1 VSQNATVN
9 EPRADGSE
17 PKAPWFHQL
26 FRIRT
31 RLLAASVLLVI
42 LPVAGLSFARTFE
55 RELLRSEE
63 EGMIAVAVTLA
74 SGAAQGGLQD
84 PRVQAQAQAVARQLS
99 AQIRLL
105 DQDGKA
111 SSDTG
116 PEAVEKVT
124 EGRRLLP
131 SSMRKGGPVVVGDPP
146 PPSGSFRE
154 RAEVR
159 KALGGQAGRTT
170 RVSERLRSVRLFVAE
185 PIRRPD
191 GSQVGVVYLSRTTYP
206 VLVSMYRIRNGLV
219 RVVAASLLVAL
230 IVALYQALTIS
241 RPLARLTDAARRI
254 AGGERGVALK
264 LSGRDEAAELAR
276 AFDAMA
282 RELDTRLNY
291 ISELAANVSHEFKTP
306 IASIRA
312 AAEVLRDG
320 AAEDPVARDRF
331 LNNIEEDTER
341 LSRLV
346 SRLLELSRIEAH
358 LHERREPFDYRALV
372 EDLVDSHAA
381 PPRRV
386 TLDYRAPSRLL
397 CGDEERL
404 ASALRNL
411 VDNAL
416 QAGAARVQVT
426 VQEQGDELLT
436 EVTDEGSGISPANL
450 ARVWDRFFTTRRE
463 GGGTGLGLAI
473 VKAVIEA
480 HGGEVGARSEPG
492 AGSTFW
498 FRLPRR
504 L

>member
-1 VSQNATVN
+1 
-9 EPRADGSE
+9 
-17 PKAPWFHQL
+17 
-26 FRIRT
+26 
-31 RLLAASVLLVI
+31 
-42 LPVAGLSFARTFE
+42 
-55 RELLRSEE
+55 
-63 EGMIAVAVTLA
+63 
-74 SGAAQGGLQD
+74 
-84 PRVQAQAQAVARQLS
+84 
-99 AQIRLL
+99 
-105 DQDGKA
+105 
-111 SSDTG
+111 
-116 PEAVEKVT
+116 
-124 EGRRLLP
+124 
-131 SSMRKGGPVVVGDPP
+131 
-146 PPSGSFRE
+146 
-154 RAEVR
+154 
-159 KALGGQAGRTT
+159 
-170 RVSERLRSVRLFVAE
+170 
-185 PIRRPD
+185 
-191 GSQVGVVYLSRTTYP
+191 
-206 VLVSMYRIRNGLV
+206 
-219 RVVAASLLVAL
+219 VAASLLVAL